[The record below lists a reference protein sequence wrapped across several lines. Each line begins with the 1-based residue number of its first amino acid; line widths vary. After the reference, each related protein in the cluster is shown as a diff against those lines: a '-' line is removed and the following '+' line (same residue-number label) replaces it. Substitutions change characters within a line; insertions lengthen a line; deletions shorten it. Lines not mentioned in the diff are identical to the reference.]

1 MLQNCIKIRKQ
12 NESDT
17 RVRKMCPRKEAQYIS
32 WDLIAASCPH
42 YRSYCLHLSKAP
54 SVTGSLHPVTS
65 PSHSNPTK
73 KHNTDTDWG
82 CADFKMRRNRSTGR
96 RSVRGFCTAD
106 VQYGVRTLIRSA
118 FLLAD
123 NVAQE
128 TSDLAQQTRAQHPF
142 GLASE
147 TLRNRAGIKLLW
159 RLQSLRGEITPAPS
173 KFESSRPAHSWLVYN
188 RFWLIFPPA
197 PLASQAKSQNNH
209 FLTWLMACSKQWY
222 MPSKDGGAS
231 WKLYQDLWLSRGFEV
246 RGKNLLEQQILSL
259 FPCI

>member
-1 MLQNCIKIRKQ
+1 MVQNCIKIRKQ

-106 VQYGVRTLIRSA
+106 VQYRVRTLIRSA

-123 NVAQE
+123 NVAWE

-147 TLRNRAGIKLLW
+147 TLRNRARTLELNCSG
-159 RLQSLRGEITPAPS
+159 
-173 KFESSRPAHSWLVYN
+173 
-188 RFWLIFPPA
+188 
-197 PLASQAKSQNNH
+197 
-209 FLTWLMACSKQWY
+209 ACK
-222 MPSKDGGAS
+222 A
-231 WKLYQDLWLSRGFEV
+231 FEV
-246 RGKNLLEQQILSL
+246 KSHLHQANLNQADLHIPDL
-259 FPCI
+259 FITVFD